1 VGGKLFLKERAKDGA
16 EAVGKESQ
24 IAGKSDDKGGITIS
38 VIIIVVI
45 HPERYRNR
53 KVLGMTRDQ

>member
-1 VGGKLFLKERAKDGA
+1 VGGKLFFKERAKDGA
-16 EAVGKESQ
+16 EAVGKENQ

-38 VIIIVVI
+38 VII

>member
-1 VGGKLFLKERAKDGA
+1 MGGKLFFKERAKDGA
-16 EAVGKESQ
+16 EAVGKENQ
-24 IAGKSDDKGGITIS
+24 IAGKSDDKAGITIS
-38 VIIIVVI
+38 VIIIVI

>member
-1 VGGKLFLKERAKDGA
+1 MGGQLFLKERAKDGA

-38 VIIIVVI
+38 VIIIVI